1 MPDNSTPPLNALYQE
16 LILDHYRRPRHR
28 GEMESPD
35 VEVRLN
41 NPTCGD
47 EIVLQLRVRVGTVEE
62 VRFAGQGCSISQA
75 SASMMAQLVTG
86 KPLAEAEALTA
97 RFKEMLHGDP
107 EAAKDRALGDLRA
120 LAGVAKF
127 PVRVRCAMLAWN
139 ALEEA
144 ERRLPPP
151 AAAGDAGSPGSP
163 GRAGADV
170 DDTDRGRIQ

>member
-1 MPDNSTPPLNALYQE
+1 MAERSSAALGALYQE

-35 VEVRLN
+35 VEVRMN

-47 EIVLQLRVRVGTVEE
+47 EIVLQLRVRDGTVEE

-75 SASMMAQLVTG
+75 SASMMAQQVAG
-86 KPLAEAEALTA
+86 KPLAEADALAA
-97 RFKEMLHGDP
+97 RFKEMLHGGA

-144 ERRLPPP
+144 ERRLPS
-151 AAAGDAGSPGSP
+151 AGAPGAAGSPEPP
-163 GRAGADV
+163 GRAHADE
-170 DDTDRGRIQ
+170 TDRGRTE

>member
-1 MPDNSTPPLNALYQE
+1 MAERSSAALGALYQE
-16 LILDHYRRPRHR
+16 LILDHYRHPRHR
-28 GEMESPD
+28 GEMEAPD
-35 VEVRLN
+35 VEVRMN

-47 EIVLQLRVRVGTVEE
+47 EIVLQLRVRDGAVEE

-75 SASMMAQLVTG
+75 SASMMAQQVAG
-86 KPLAEAEALTA
+86 KPLAEADALAA
-97 RFKEMLHGDP
+97 RFREMLHGGA

-144 ERRLPPP
+144 ERRLPPS
-151 AAAGDAGSPGSP
+151 AAPGGAGSPEPP
-163 GRAGADV
+163 GRAQV
-170 DDTDRGRIQ
+170 DETDRGRTE

>member
-1 MPDNSTPPLNALYQE
+1 MTDRSTPPLNALYQE

-28 GEMESPD
+28 GEMEAPD
-35 VEVRLN
+35 VEVRMN

-47 EIVLQLRVRVGTVEE
+47 EIVLQLRVREGRVDE

-75 SASMMAQLVTG
+75 AASMMAQQVTG
-86 KPLAEAEALTA
+86 KPLAEADALAA
-97 RFKEMLHGDP
+97 RFREMLHGSP

-144 ERRLPPP
+144 ERQLP
-151 AAAGDAGSPGSP
+151 ASGATGDAGSPGPP
-163 GRAGADV
+163 GRAGANGDEPE
-170 DDTDRGRIQ
+170 RGPTA